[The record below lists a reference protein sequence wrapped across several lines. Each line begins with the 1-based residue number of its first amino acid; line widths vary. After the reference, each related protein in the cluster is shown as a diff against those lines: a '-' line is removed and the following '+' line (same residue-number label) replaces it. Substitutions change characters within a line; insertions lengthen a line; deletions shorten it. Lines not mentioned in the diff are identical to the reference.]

1 MLLTLSAAPMAAEKG
16 QGKHQGRQM
25 QKCLRT
31 LSTRLKSSVS
41 ERYRVRTNIAH
52 GCPKSRDS
60 GAKVG
65 CSPSLYFSSNI
76 NIPACQS
83 SIESLDMNDRGHRL
97 ARKKLARLP
106 GTGLR
111 GGKGHRN
118 RSEGEVPGYGSADSN
133 LTAADRHVL
142 HEPGLVRLRYVP
154 TTPTPV
160 TGTSF
165 APFFM
170 RPNICSM

>member
-1 MLLTLSAAPMAAEKG
+1 MAAEKG

-25 QKCLRT
+25 QKCLLT
-31 LSTRLKSSVS
+31 LSTRLKSGVS
-41 ERYRVRTNIAH
+41 ERYRVRTSIAH

-65 CSPSLYFSSNI
+65 CSPSLHFFLMK

-83 SIESLDMNDRGHRL
+83 SVESLNMNDRGHRL

-118 RSEGEVPGYGSADSN
+118 RSEGEVQGYRSADSN
-133 LTAADRHVL
+133 LTAADRHV
-142 HEPGLVRLRYVP
+142 HREPGLVRLRYAP
-154 TTPTPV
+154 ITPTPV
-160 TGTSF
+160 MDTSF

-170 RPNICSM
+170 RFSICSM